1 MKSKSKWFI
10 PDEWDRRNARNAL
23 EGLAWVL
30 GVVLTVAAIMYIAS
44 FSIKL
49 FMALVVCIVVSP
61 MLYVVWLAYGPLDTS
76 AFWKKDKQQ
85 PLERKNVL

>member
-1 MKSKSKWFI
+1 MKLKSKWFI
-10 PDEWDRRNARNAL
+10 PSEWDRRNARNAL

-30 GVVLTVAAIMYIAS
+30 GIVLTLAAIMCIAS

-49 FMALVVCIVVSP
+49 FVALVVGIVLSP
-61 MLYVVWLAYGPLDTS
+61 ILYVVWLAYGPLDTS
-76 AFWKKDKQQ
+76 AFWNKDKQQ